1 MDPSFRWGVGK
12 SGRSGHAVSVLMDGV
27 SVEPIGKSS
36 MSGPMTKP
44 FYITTA
50 ISYPNGR
57 PHIGHAYEAIATD
70 AIARFQR
77 LNGRDVFFMTG
88 TDEHGL
94 KMAQT
99 ARERGLE
106 PSALAEEMSGYFK
119 QMDDRL
125 DISYDRFIRTT
136 EPAHHAASQAIW
148 KAMEEKGDIYLGR
161 YEGWYSV
168 RDEAYYDEKELVT
181 ADSGERLSPQ
191 GTEVEW
197 TVEESWF
204 FRLSAYQDR
213 LLAHYAA
220 NPGFIRPDS
229 RRNEV
234 LRFVEGGLSDLSISR
249 TSFDWGVKV
258 PGSDKHVMYVWLDA
272 LTNYLTGVGYPD
284 VESEAYRTFWPADI
298 HVIGKDVVRFHAVYW
313 PAFLMSADLPLPCQ
327 VFGHGH
333 VLLRGEKMSKSAG
346 NVLDPFALADSV
358 GVDQLR
364 YFLLRDVT
372 FGQDGSYS
380 SEAIV
385 TRVNADL
392 ANSFGN
398 LAQRTLSFIA
408 KNCDG
413 VLPVGGKGDE
423 ADADLLATVEA
434 ALAEMARLFEELAL
448 SQGIEAWL
456 RAVFACNQY
465 IDAQA
470 PWALRKTDPE
480 RMTAVLATLCRAI
493 RDLTI
498 AIQPIIPGSA
508 AKLLDQMGIPA
519 GERSLASIG
528 DAEAYAQLAASGFK
542 LEAPTPIFPRLEMPA
557 DA

>member
-1 MDPSFRWGVGK
+1 
-12 SGRSGHAVSVLMDGV
+12 
-27 SVEPIGKSS
+27 
-36 MSGPMTKP
+36 MTDP

-70 AIARFQR
+70 AVARFQR
-77 LNGRDVFFMTG
+77 QKGRDVFFLTG

-99 ARERGLE
+99 ARERGVAPL
-106 PSALAEEMSGYFK
+106 ALADEMSAYFK
-119 QMDDRL
+119 AMDDRL
-125 DISYDRFIRTT
+125 DVSYDRFIRTS
-136 EPAHHAASQAIW
+136 EPDHHLASKAIW
-148 KAMEEKGDIYLGR
+148 TAMEERGDIYLGR

-213 LLAHYAA
+213 LLAHYEEY
-220 NPGFIRPDS
+220 PGFIRPDS

-234 LRFVEGGLSDLSISR
+234 LRFVDGGLSDLSISR
-249 TSFDWGVKV
+249 TSFDWGIKV

-272 LTNYLTGVGYPD
+272 LTNYLTGIGYPNT
-284 VESEAYRTFWPADI
+284 ESEAYKRFWPADI
-298 HVIGKDVVRFHAVYW
+298 HIIGKDVVRFHAVYW
-313 PAFLMSADLPLPCQ
+313 PAFLMSAGLPLPRQ

-346 NVLDPFALADSV
+346 NVLDPIALADTV

-408 KNCDG
+408 RNCEG
-413 VLPVGGKGDE
+413 VLPVGGKGDA
-423 ADADLLATVEA
+423 ADEELLTTVSNAIE
-434 ALAEMARLFEELAL
+434 EMCRHFEELAL

-480 RMTAVLATLCRAI
+480 RMNAVLGALYQAI
-493 RDLTI
+493 RDL
-498 AIQPIIPGSA
+498 AVAVQPVIPGSA
-508 AKLLDQMGIPA
+508 AKLLDQMGIPE
-519 GERSLASIG
+519 GERTYAALG
-528 DAEAYAQLAASGFK
+528 DRESYHRLAASGFK
-542 LEAPTPIFPRLEMPA
+542 LEPPKPIFPRLEMPA
-557 DA
+557 EG